1 MNTPTESTDFG
12 IAPLSAARLRR
23 LFDSTP
29 GLRRVWIFG
38 SRATGSQRTESDIDL
53 ALEAPGWGLHE
64 QTQWTDAL
72 RQLGLLYRVDTVF
85 LDGAVPAALRQRIER
100 DRRLFWAAPGAG
112 CESDT
117 ARAAA

>member
-1 MNTPTESTDFG
+1 MSLPAEAADFG

-38 SRATGSQRTESDIDL
+38 SRATGSERIESDIDL
-53 ALEAPGWGLHE
+53 ALEAPGWGPSE
-64 QTQWTDAL
+64 QAQLTDAL
-72 RQLGLLYRVDTVF
+72 RQLGLLYRVDAVF
-85 LDGAVPAALRQRIER
+85 LDGAVPAALRQHIQR

-112 CESDT
+112 W
-117 ARAAA
+117 ANAAAQVAA